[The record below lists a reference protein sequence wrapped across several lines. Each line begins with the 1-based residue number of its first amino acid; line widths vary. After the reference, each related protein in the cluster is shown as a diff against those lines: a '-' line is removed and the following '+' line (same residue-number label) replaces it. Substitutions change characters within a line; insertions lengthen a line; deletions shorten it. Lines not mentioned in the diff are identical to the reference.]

1 MPTITDVRQE
11 ISKALD
17 NAPVAKPLYAVA
29 GVGDLAVEK
38 LRGVEQRVRALRLDR
53 RFAEFGDEARALPA
67 KAQHVRTDVQTRV
80 RDLPTTVV
88 DAAITASDRATEV
101 YDGLSVRG
109 RKLVDAFGG
118 QATATVTEVKSAA
131 TQTVQ
136 ATGGTDAAKAKARE
150 SGARKT
156 AARKAAASRTSTK
169 TSSAAK
175 NGKATKK
182 STGKSASAKK
192 S

>member
-1 MPTITDVRQE
+1 MPTITDVRHE
-11 ISKALD
+11 ITKALD

-38 LRGVEQRVRALRLDR
+38 LRDVEQRVRALRLER
-53 RFAEFGDEARALPA
+53 RLAEFGDEARTLPTR
-67 KAQHVRTDVQTRV
+67 AQHVRTDVQTRV
-80 RDLPTTVV
+80 RELPTTVV
-88 DAAITASDRATEV
+88 DAAITASDRAAEV

-109 RKLVDAFGG
+109 KKIVDAFGG
-118 QATATVTEVKSAA
+118 QAAATVTEVKSAA
-131 TQTVQ
+131 TQTAK
-136 ATGGTDAAKAKARE
+136 ATGGTDADKAKARE

-156 AARKAAASRTSTK
+156 AARKAAASRTGST

-175 NGKATKK
+175 NGKVTKK
-182 STGKSASAKK
+182 STTKKASAKK

>member
-1 MPTITDVRQE
+1 MPTITDVRHE
-11 ISKALD
+11 ITKALD
-17 NAPVAKPLYAVA
+17 NAPVSKPLYAVA

-38 LRGVEQRVRALRLDR
+38 LRHVEQRFRALGLER
-53 RFAEFGDEARALPA
+53 RFAEFGDEARALPT

-88 DAAITASDRATEV
+88 DAAITASDRAAEV

-109 RKLVDAFGG
+109 KKLVDAFGG
-118 QATATVTEVKSAA
+118 QAAATVT
-131 TQTVQ
+131 
-136 ATGGTDAAKAKARE
+136 E

-156 AARKAAASRTSTK
+156 TAPKAAASRTGTK

-175 NGKATKK
+175 NGKATK
-182 STGKSASAKK
+182 STTKKASPKK